1 MKKISVLAAIWVII
15 SGLLVTITPAFAQDD
30 FDLFDDFEEPE
41 VKPQTASKA
50 KTAQPKAEKKED
62 AVLTKQEAPKVES
75 KPQAKE
81 KTVAEKETTKVEQQK
96 TDTQAEV
103 KEDSTQGDA
112 STESEKSVLK
122 NIFKDSDDDRET
134 WLESLINS
142 GTSELFKRQTAKEVA
157 AEKARIAKVLRNKR
171 SNAANFDIIGVKLRM
186 KPAEV
191 NDILTKN
198 GFRRLTQ
205 DFSIPNF
212 IKWRGE
218 ELCRIHGIIG
228 FERLK
233 ACAREIAVANGFE
246 YISLERYNR
255 QSTRETLEIHYTSTF
270 SDNLSHYIIYTSN
283 VPISTSKASQNVY
296 INNLKIYDFWRRIDM
311 RYGQPDNTSEVKWG
325 LGGKKPYL
333 QASTGKLELV
343 DPLLRDLDISRM
355 LNEDSRLANVPYY
368 SF

>member
-1 MKKISVLAAIWVII
+1 MRKISVLAAIWLIV
-15 SGLLVTITPAFAQDD
+15 SGLSVTVTPALAQDD
-30 FDLFDDFEEPE
+30 FDLFDDIDEPE
-41 VKPQTASKA
+41 VKTKTAPKA
-50 KTAQPKAEKKED
+50 KVAQPEVKKKEPVVP
-62 AVLTKQEAPKVES
+62 AKKEVKVIANEQTTKEEPIE
-75 KPQAKE
+75 PKE
-81 KTVAEKETTKVEQQK
+81 KVNVTQEEKSPK
-96 TDTQAEV
+96 TEV
-103 KEDSTQGDA
+103 NEALPPEKTEA
-112 STESEKSVLK
+112 ESEKG
-122 NIFKDSDDDRET
+122 IFDNFFSDDDDRET

-142 GTSELFKRQTAKEVA
+142 GTSELFKKQSAKEVA

-171 SNAANFDIIGVKLRM
+171 SNAANFDIAGIKLRM
-186 KPAEV
+186 KPSEV
-191 NDILTKN
+191 EDILTKQ

-218 ELCRIHGIIG
+218 ELCRIHGIVG

-233 ACAREIAVANGFE
+233 ACAREIAVVNGFE
-246 YISLERYNR
+246 YVSLERYNR
-255 QSTRETLEIHYTSTF
+255 QATRETLEIHYTSTF

-311 RYGQPDNTSEVKWG
+311 RYGQPDNASEVKWG

-355 LNEDSRLANVPYY
+355 LNEDSRLSNVPYY